1 MIEFGQLEIQI
12 IDDLIPDPYSP
23 KLNLNLQLFLI
34 KILILHQTRMDTSG
48 FNFDE
53 AEQMYDVI
61 PALRALA
68 IRDKQPENWKLFWN
82 LMSHL
87 DNWMK
92 DPEWRVS
99 HQYIIDFILDKLKVL
114 QTEEYKGNVVSI

>member
-1 MIEFGQLEIQI
+1 
-12 IDDLIPDPYSP
+12 
-23 KLNLNLQLFLI
+23 
-34 KILILHQTRMDTSG
+34 MDTSA
-48 FNFDE
+48 FNFDD

-68 IRDKQPENWKLFWN
+68 IRDKQPETWKLFWN

-92 DPEWRVS
+92 DPEWKVS
-99 HQYIIDFILDKLKVL
+99 HQYIIDFILDKLKVIL
-114 QTEEYKGNVVSI
+114 LSLSQYKKQKNKEKCLKSESIWSQNKEYVSKAGELKV

>member
-1 MIEFGQLEIQI
+1 
-12 IDDLIPDPYSP
+12 
-23 KLNLNLQLFLI
+23 
-34 KILILHQTRMDTSG
+34 MDTSA
-48 FNFDE
+48 FKFDD

-68 IRDKQPENWKLFWN
+68 IRDKQPETWKLFWN

-92 DPEWRVS
+92 DPEWKVS
-99 HQYIIDFILDKLKVL
+99 HQYIIDFILDKLKVINTIAFVST
-114 QTEEYKGNVVSI
+114 QEKGSKSSQDSLVGSALDWYSEGPGFQSCHHQLNF